1 MQIEIENA
9 DAWKT
14 QRTYARLAG
23 VLFLGVIV
31 IAFAGGSLISRV
43 AGSGTFAE
51 TAARIAASE
60 RLYRVGLSTVLIATL
75 GSTLLAFALYAT
87 LRPVNRLLAQL
98 ALLFTLEDSFLA
110 LIVRM
115 CSFARVHLYV
125 SAQSVGAGP
134 IAAQALVNLMR
145 TIGGT
150 TENLGGICFGIG
162 TGLFFC
168 LFFKSRYIPR
178 FLSALGVCAAVI
190 WTGLYIANLVFPEQ
204 QDLFQYICFP
214 PMAVADIGTGI
225 YLMLFAVK
233 SQVAGG
239 HPGQRSIIPG

>member
-31 IAFAGGSLISRV
+31 IAFAGGTLISRV

-134 IAAQALVNLMR
+134 IAVQALVNLMR

-239 HPGQRSIIPG
+239 QPGQRSIIPG